1 MTNKL
6 PKIYIPNA
14 GGHDFSKAEVF
25 GELVKLSEGLFPLS
39 SLGAMIR
46 LFTPIVKNSSPNDY
60 ILICG
65 PTTMNLILGGL
76 FILKHHRLNLLIWT
90 IDKNRDGDYRKRN
103 LVFNLED
110 LQ

>member
-1 MTNKL
+1 MISQL
-6 PKIYIPNA
+6 PKIYISNA
-14 GGHDFSKAEVF
+14 GGHDFSKAKVF

-39 SLGAMIR
+39 SLGSMIR

-65 PTTMNLILGGL
+65 PTSMNLILGGL
-76 FILKHHRLNLLIWT
+76 FILKHHRINLLIWT
-90 IDKNRDGDYRKRN
+90 IGKDGEGSYRKRN
-103 LVFNLED
+103 LVFTLED